1 MNSTQFIHIH
11 FASDAMWYF
20 LFLISLFN
28 IRVVNEAEIHDYW
41 CQMTWQVDFSIY
53 FNVDFKPYKNKHT
66 IKLIRQLKRN
76 TKRYGRSP
84 VYHSFGVFKIFSSCS
99 MHNIHYSFFNMAWHN
114 LGGGLLL
121 PRSKVMMF
129 RTQHPSFSTHFLEWT
144 NLGGQSQF
152 AIGKVVYSTRHW

>member
-1 MNSTQFIHIH
+1 MKLKYMTIDVRWLGKLTWVYIL
-11 FASDAMWYF
+11 M
-20 LFLISLFN
+20 LIRSSY
-28 IRVVNEAEIHDYW
+28 VY
-41 CQMTWQVDFSIY
+41 
-53 FNVDFKPYKNKHT
+53 FKPYKNKHT

-152 AIGKVVYSTRHW
+152 AIDKVVYSTRHW

>member
-1 MNSTQFIHIH
+1 MKLK
-11 FASDAMWYF
+11 Y
-20 LFLISLFN
+20 
-28 IRVVNEAEIHDYW
+28 
-41 CQMTWQVDFSIY
+41 MTIDVRWLGKLTLVYILMLTRSSY
-53 FNVDFKPYKNKHT
+53 VYFKPYKNKHT

-76 TKRYGRSP
+76 KKRYGRSP

-152 AIGKVVYSTRHW
+152 AIGKVVYSTHHW